1 MQFLSEKLA
10 GNGAERGYL
19 RQPGMTMQLHWNEVG
34 RGEVAHPLTFWLR
47 PLAGGVQ

>member
-1 MQFLSEKLA
+1 
-10 GNGAERGYL
+10 
-19 RQPGMTMQLHWNEVG
+19 MTMQLHWNEVG